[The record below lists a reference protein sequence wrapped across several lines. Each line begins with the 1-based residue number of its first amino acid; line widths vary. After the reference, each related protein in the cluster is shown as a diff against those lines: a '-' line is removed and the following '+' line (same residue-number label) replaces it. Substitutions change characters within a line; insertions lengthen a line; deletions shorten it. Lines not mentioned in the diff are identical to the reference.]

1 MYVEFCMSESKSV
14 SLVEEEDK
22 INPKDLGKIGNALAR
37 HFAKYSDLL
46 ITPPEYRKDIPRVE
60 DL

>member
-1 MYVEFCMSESKSV
+1 MSESKSV
-14 SLVEEEDK
+14 SLIEEEDK

-37 HFAKYSDLL
+37 HFAKYPDLL
-46 ITPPEYRKDIPRVE
+46 IASQPEDKKIPSRE